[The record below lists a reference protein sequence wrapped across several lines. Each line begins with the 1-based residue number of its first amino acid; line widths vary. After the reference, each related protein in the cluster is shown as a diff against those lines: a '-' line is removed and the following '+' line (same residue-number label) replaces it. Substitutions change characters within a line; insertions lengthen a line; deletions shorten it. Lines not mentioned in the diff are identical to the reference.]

1 MRVDILGKPYRL
13 IEIEPSSAPD
23 FSGTTNRESQTITV
37 VMRSG
42 KEQRADA
49 LLHEA
54 VHVVDQELCL
64 GLTEAQ
70 VCALACG
77 LYTAGCRVSVYKDA
91 RK

>member
-1 MRVDILGKPYRL
+1 MRVDILGKPYRI

-23 FSGTTNRESQTITV
+23 FSGTNSRESQTITV
-37 VMRSG
+37 VMRPG
-42 KEQRADA
+42 REQRDDA

-54 VHVVDQELCL
+54 IHIIDEELCL

-70 VCALACG
+70 VTALACG
-77 LYTAGCRVSVYKDA
+77 LYTAGCRVAV